1 MIADVMD
8 KDDMLPAEVFRSPAI
23 LISGTVDDDMYT
35 AFRNQLVQ
43 APPSGLV
50 VVELST
56 LGGDPEIARMMGE
69 DVQFH
74 TQVSPERRFIFLG
87 KAAVYSAGATFMSF
101 FETRDR
107 YLTENTRLMIHERK
121 LDKRLHL
128 TGPLR
133 ACLPQAR
140 ALLNEIEHSMEI
152 QREGFEAL
160 VRGSRVALDDLLS
173 RAPSNWYLEAR
184 EAQALGLVKGVI

>member
-1 MIADVMD
+1 
-8 KDDMLPAEVFRSPAI
+8 
-23 LISGTVDDDMYT
+23 
-35 AFRNQLVQ
+35 
-43 APPSGLV
+43 
-50 VVELST
+50 
-56 LGGDPEIARMMGE
+56 
-69 DVQFH
+69 
-74 TQVSPERRFIFLG
+74 
-87 KAAVYSAGATFMSF
+87 
-101 FETRDR
+101 
-107 YLTENTRLMIHERK
+107 MIHERK

-128 TGPLR
+128 TGPLS

>member
-8 KDDMLPAEVFRSPAI
+8 KDDMLPAEVFTSPAI

-128 TGPLR
+128 TGPLS